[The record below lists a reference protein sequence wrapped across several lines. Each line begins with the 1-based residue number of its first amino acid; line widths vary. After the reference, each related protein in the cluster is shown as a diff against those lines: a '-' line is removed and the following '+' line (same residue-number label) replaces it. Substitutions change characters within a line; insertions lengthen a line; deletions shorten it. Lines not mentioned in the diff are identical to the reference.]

1 MADAVSPEQR
11 HDILGGF
18 ADALPDPCFLLDR
31 RSLVIHRN
39 AAAAG
44 EFPEAVPA
52 SLLTSSLRFP
62 ALSSAIDQA
71 RCPTRP
77 GTACTWHRSRPTA
90 GSPSRSIA
98 SPRSGG

>member
-39 AAAAG
+39 AAAEVNG
-44 EFPEAVPA
+44 FNGHGV
-52 SLLTSSLRFP
+52 LK
-62 ALSSAIDQA
+62 Q
-71 RCPTRP
+71 
-77 GTACTWHRSRPTA
+77 
-90 GSPSRSIA
+90 
-98 SPRSGG
+98 